1 MSSSNSSSEP
11 ESEIISS
18 FCLRRIDGKPLEAWI
33 AGQLLPIRV
42 TILGEG
48 QPALSTSTLSTAPNP
63 DHYRLSIQRGDGN
76 APVSRFLHA
85 NGKPGLRIKAMMPR
99 ANSLASGSDRPVVFV
114 SGGVGITPMIAMV
127 NHIVGEGRRTGKF
140 RPVWFIHGAR
150 NGRVHAFANHVREL
164 ARQHP
169 GMKVDIRYRQPCS

>member
-18 FCLRRIDGKPLEAWI
+18 FCLRRIDGKLLEAWI

-85 NGKPGLRIKAMMPR
+85 NGKPGLRIKAVMPR
-99 ANSLASGSDRPVVFV
+99 
-114 SGGVGITPMIAMV
+114 
-127 NHIVGEGRRTGKF
+127 GKF
-140 RPVWFIHGAR
+140 TRAGERPPGRLCLWRRRHYAGDRHGEPYRRGGPAHR
-150 NGRVHAFANHVREL
+150 QVPPGLVFPRHPTMAGFTPSPITFASSR
-164 ARQHP
+164 AS
-169 GMKVDIRYRQPCS
+169 IRG